1 MVEAQSLKRTI
12 RAIGPLQIAVFCWVA
27 LVPSLVFGQSAQT
40 YGTLRTDFDQKLGYL
55 AHWCEEQ
62 HLTSEAAQTRQL
74 QFARDPNRQYF
85 FVPYD
90 KSPWSDAESDDLAGQ
105 WSRKFQSVRRE
116 HAERL
121 FALAKEQISA
131 GDEAMAYSLLHEVC
145 TLDPEHLESRR
156 ILGYQNRDTLWQLSS
171 TPVTQKS
178 ARSRNSLMEWTAD
191 EYIIVESPHY
201 QIVSTAGAD
210 ETLHLANQLERWRV
224 VWRQAFFD
232 YWSSVGNLKK
242 LLDGKSSSATRRR
255 HKVVFFGTR
264 DQYVR
269 DLGKLGVEGVEK
281 STGFYSDRHQA
292 MFFYLDS
299 PLPIETWRQEQAHQ
313 LFQEEASA
321 RKDPVEHSH
330 VWALEGIAMY
340 YESLV
345 EFPHFAT
352 LGGFDYGRLQYARV
366 HWTREKFFEPFK
378 ELTALGRE
386 AFQMRPEV
394 GKLYSQSAGMS
405 HFLMSYED
413 GKYRSAM
420 LQLVKLIYQRRAKP
434 NSLAEL
440 CDVPAE
446 QLEREYK
453 QFLTVDR
460 DNVNQFLFDPERRT
474 ELALGF
480 SNVDG
485 SVGPTIA
492 GCKAL
497 RWLQLSSTKV
507 DDAIG
512 PVLGQL
518 TKLEQLFLDNTGVS
532 DKAMPMLA
540 ALTNLE
546 ELDLAETQVTDAGMS
561 HIAKLTNLKALWL
574 GGTQVTD
581 RGLEQLGT
589 LKNLQLLDVKRTVVT
604 PDAIQRLKKQLPQ
617 LK

>member
-1 MVEAQSLKRTI
+1 MVAAQSLNGTI
-12 RAIGPLQIAVFCWVA
+12 RTAGPLQIAFICWVA
-27 LVPSLVFGQSAQT
+27 LVPVLVFAQDPGT
-40 YGTLRTDFDQKLGYL
+40 YDKLRIDLDQKLSEL
-55 AHWCEEQ
+55 AHWCDEQ
-62 HLTSEAAQTRQL
+62 HLESEAAQTHQL

-85 FVPYD
+85 FVPFD
-90 KSPWSDAESDDLAGQ
+90 SNPWPEVESNDLSAE
-105 WSRKFQSVRRE
+105 WSRRLQTIRRE
-116 HAERL
+116 HADQL
-121 FALAKEQISA
+121 FAIAKERISV
-131 GDEAMAYSLLHEVC
+131 GDEAQAYTLLHEAC

-156 ILGYQNRDTLWQLSS
+156 ILGYQKHDHLWQMSS
-171 TPVTQKS
+171 TQVIQKA
-178 ARSRNSLMEWTAD
+178 ARSRNSLMGWSAD
-191 EYIIVESPHY
+191 EYLIVESPHY

-210 ETLHLANQLERWRV
+210 ETLQLANQLERWRV
-224 VWRQAFFD
+224 VWRQVFFN
-232 YWSSVGNLKK
+232 YWSSAGYLKK
-242 LLDGKSSSATRRR
+242 LLNGKSSSASRQR

-269 DLGKLGVEGVEK
+269 DLEKLGVEGVAK

-313 LFQEEASA
+313 LFQEAVSA

-345 EFPHFAT
+345 EFSHFTT
-352 LGGFDYGRLQYARV
+352 LGGFEYGRLQYARV
-366 HWTREKFFEPFK
+366 HWTREKFFVPFD
-378 ELTALGRE
+378 ELTALGQK
-386 AFQMRPEV
+386 AFQMHPEV
-394 GKLYSQSAGMS
+394 GKLYSQSAGMT
-405 HFLMSYED
+405 HFLMSHEN

-440 CDVPAE
+440 CGVPAE

-453 QFLTVDR
+453 QFLTVER
-460 DNVNQFLFDPERRT
+460 DNVNQFLFEPQRRT

-480 SNVDG
+480 SNVDS

-492 GCKAL
+492 DCKGL
-497 RWLQLSSTKV
+497 RWLQLSSTNV

-512 PVLGQL
+512 PILGQL
-518 TKLEQLFLDNTGVS
+518 VKLEQLFLDKTQVT
-532 DKAMPMLA
+532 DETLA
-540 ALTNLE
+540 SLSKLTNLE
-546 ELDLAETQVTDAGMS
+546 ELDLAETLITDEGMT
-561 HIAKLTNLKALWL
+561 HIAKLTGLKALWL

-581 RGLEQLGT
+581 RGLEQIAS
-589 LKNLQLLDVKRTVVT
+589 LKNLQLLDVKGTAVT